1 MEEQNY
7 AKHTMW
13 VPLYHFILPPFVLF
27 ALAGSIYNLVRA
39 MGNGSGRLAAGI
51 LVALSFVGAVLFYYA
66 RAFPLKAQDRV
77 IRTEENLRHFGM
89 TGKLLD
95 KRLSVK
101 QIIAL
106 RFASDG
112 EFVALAQKAADSG
125 MSPADIKKA
134 VKTWRPDNDRM

>member
-13 VPLYHFILPPFVLF
+13 VPLYHFVVPPFLLF
-27 ALAGSIYNLVRA
+27 ALGGSIYNLIRA
-39 MGNGSGRLAAGI
+39 NNNGSGRLAAAI
-51 LVALSFVGAVLFYYA
+51 LVALSFVAAVVFYYA
-66 RAFPLKAQDRV
+66 RTFPLVAQDRV
-77 IRTEENLRHFGM
+77 IRTEENLRHFVM

-95 KRLSVK
+95 RRLSVK

-125 MSPADIKKA
+125 MSPSDIKAA
-134 VKTWRPDNDRM
+134 VKSWRADNARM